1 MITTICCIYCC
12 KQLVYSST
20 RSLVN
25 FSKFLCLL
33 LKQLVHLST
42 RLLVNLTTFQQTKV
56 MKKNRIEN
64 VYIVNT

>member
-1 MITTICCIYCC
+1 MITSVYCIYCC
-12 KQLVYSST
+12 KQLVHLST
-20 RSLVN
+20 CSLVN

>member
-1 MITTICCIYCC
+1 MITSVCCIYCC
-12 KQLVYSST
+12 KQLVYLST
-20 RSLVN
+20 
-25 FSKFLCLL
+25 CLL
-33 LKQLVHLST
+33 VYSFT